1 MFPWWCDPDK
11 LERVFDNLL
20 RNAINYGYPDS
31 EITLSMN
38 RSGSGQEIVIRLKN
52 HGRTIAKEK
61 LSHIFEQFYRL
72 DSSRSTATGGAGL
85 GLAIAKEIVE
95 LHGAP
100 SRRQASRRRSCLP

>member
-1 MFPWWCDPDK
+1 M
-11 LERVFDNLL
+11 FDNLL
-20 RNAINYGYPDS
+20 RNAINYSYPDS

-95 LHGAP
+95 LHGGTITA
-100 SRRQASRRRSCLP
+100 ASEQETILFTVTLPLENVRNS